1 MNIATLFDSVPYGT
15 SKRFDCPLCK
25 GKGTLSITIEQGKV
39 KYHCFKARCT
49 LRGSRYAL
57 MTNAEGKQ
65 MIASRNAL
73 EARTDVKA
81 PFAIPDYWVMGL
93 ASKKCFQ
100 MLLNNNAIEAYT
112 LGLFKV
118 GYDPRQNRLLY
129 FIQNTQGLIVGAVG
143 RSLEREYP
151 KVYNYPSST
160 KLPFTCGTGDTAVL
174 VEDCA
179 SACSI
184 GRLRDYTGVALL
196 GTELKNDYLFYLIAN
211 FSKVIIA
218 LDRDAT
224 YKSTKLRKVMAYYI
238 KDIKV
243 WKLTTDLKNLDCSG
257 LLKYIN
263 NTNNNI

>member
-25 GKGTLSITIEQGKV
+25 GKGTLSITKEQGKV

-100 MLLNNNAIEAYT
+100 MLLNIQS
-112 LGLFKV
+112 GI
-118 GYDPRQNRLLY
+118 LY
-129 FIQNTQGLIVGAVG
+129 FFH
-143 RSLEREYP
+143 
-151 KVYNYPSST
+151 VYN
-160 KLPFTCGTGDTAVL
+160 VH
-174 VEDCA
+174 E
-179 SACSI
+179 
-184 GRLRDYTGVALL
+184 LL
-196 GTELKNDYLFYLIAN
+196 
-211 FSKVIIA
+211 
-218 LDRDAT
+218 
-224 YKSTKLRKVMAYYI
+224 
-238 KDIKV
+238 
-243 WKLTTDLKNLDCSG
+243 
-257 LLKYIN
+257 
-263 NTNNNI
+263 NTPH